1 MSPGLLVF
9 QDTLYGKN
17 RCNGSKCAGISI
29 FPHLDFWEVVVS
41 SCVIMTEVWFS
52 APESLLSLLPNYW
65 PSLKTICQ
73 VFVEI
78 WYFQF
83 FVDFAPFLTPVQL
96 HTTSTSEIVA
106 LELIAVGDFPYFPL
120 VNKLTPKYEIALI
133 FCSRYANKFI
143 FGPNQD
149 DKNHFRK
156 FLSRIWSMTSCYGN
170 MTDFAILWENGL

>member
-1 MSPGLLVF
+1 MCWHKHFSSLGFLRSRSVVMCHHDRSL
-9 QDTLYGKN
+9 
-17 RCNGSKCAGISI
+17 I
-29 FPHLDFWEVVVS
+29 FCSW
-41 SCVIMTEVWFS
+41 I
-52 APESLLSLLPNYW
+52 ALLPNYW

-149 DKNHFRK
+149 DKNHFRE

-170 MTDFAILWENGL
+170 MTDFAICKKTAFKG